1 MQHNLIGVHSGSDQ
15 SPVGRSIKN
24 LKTHELIPYVIPL
37 SIILILTFIPLQTG
51 IFFLIY
57 KIFVWS
63 LCSCSVAQSYLTL

>member
-57 KIFVWS
+57 KIFV
-63 LCSCSVAQSYLTL
+63 